1 MPPGSA
7 FAFSISS
14 FTVDTPSLGLTIS
27 TFGELPRM
35 VIGLNLVGS

>member
-1 MPPGSA
+1 MAPGSA
-7 FAFSISS
+7 LAFSISS

-27 TFGELPRM
+27 TLGELPRT